1 MPYRL
6 GKANQDSHSTMRV
19 LISLPQ
25 SVCTVFI
32 EYTEKRGNG
41 RLKST
46 NLNGI
51 KYLEC
56 PKYDKYI

>member
-1 MPYRL
+1 
-6 GKANQDSHSTMRV
+6 MRV

-25 SVCTVFI
+25 SVCTMFI
-32 EYTEKRGNG
+32 EYTEKRVNG

-51 KYLEC
+51 KATWNAPNMINTFRMIQNIILGT
-56 PKYDKYI
+56 